1 MRFFHI
7 NKIKLLFFL
16 FERTNPEIKSG
27 TRMINTSIS
36 MQRSIMANLET
47 RSTYLL
53 ESTTRN
59 DVFLPSTNTK
69 SIVKPFD
76 LKFRGEKL
84 KTIRRLILSVRPG
97 SERLRNRRTNR
108 DKLREGRD
116 GKSREERAATRWEG
130 ARCEKIASRSN
141 TPSRHCCVAAGGF
154 DLYK

>member
-1 MRFFHI
+1 
-7 NKIKLLFFL
+7 
-16 FERTNPEIKSG
+16 
-27 TRMINTSIS
+27 MINTSIS

-59 DVFLPSTNTK
+59 DVFLPNTNTK
-69 SIVKPFD
+69 RIVKPFD

-108 DKLREGRD
+108 DELREGRD
-116 GKSREERAATRWEG
+116 GKSLVSRGTSGPPAGKAHAAKRSPPDRTHLRGIVACPRVASIFTNRLLMQQDVYTRY
-130 ARCEKIASRSN
+130 RCRRVKSESDK
-141 TPSRHCCVAAGGF
+141 
-154 DLYK
+154 